1 MPAKT
6 NGIHKVIKCRREWK
20 KYQLEKIMPRTWFH
34 TNGGCLIL
42 LRLHEWSET
51 DNYCNNNNK
60 YAAEANLASAFLVMF
75 KKIKP
80 NSRFNRWACVHSEL
94 KSCQD
99 LKKIK
104 WRLKIMLIVNINK
117 KIIMIIIKKEDYS
130 PIRLTSFAFL
140 SWTNTTSISAWSI
153 M

>member
-34 TNGGCLIL
+34 TIGGCLIL

-117 KIIMIIIKKEDYS
+117 KKFNDNNKKKKIIVQS
-130 PIRLTSFAFL
+130 GSRLLLFYLEQTRHRSQRDL
-140 SWTNTTSISAWSI
+140 
-153 M
+153 

>member
-1 MPAKT
+1 MPAKP

-117 KIIMIIIKKEDYS
+117 KKFNDNNKKKKIIVQS
-130 PIRLTSFAFL
+130 GSRLLLFYLEQTRHRSQRDL
-140 SWTNTTSISAWSI
+140 
-153 M
+153 